1 MYEFFILLDGEE
13 VRDTAELVE
22 RKVDS
27 KQQHMVSKD
36 EPWIETT
43 INLR

>member
-1 MYEFFILLDGEE
+1 MYEFFILLEGEE

-22 RKVDS
+22 RIVDS

-36 EPWIETT
+36 EPWIQTT